1 MIFYHDY
8 PEATAYLRKIK
19 YFHFFL
25 HNVRYPISWKSLIVQ
40 NSVENWIHCGGK
52 SRKNNRNLSNW
63 LHRRTDKNWEQS
75 SEDKNDNKQNPE
87 REQWCW
93 YLSWEHLL
101 IPRDLQLHAN
111 QARWLKNRDRPMDY
125 TKWKDGSETLTKKW
139 NNKIP
144 KSWYLSWKNEQN
156 FFKDSIVQGEKWVF
170 AYFISI
176 SSGLRKN
183 DHLFW
188 KFLTRRL
195 ITIGLELKLYYLLL

>member
-1 MIFYHDY
+1 MLKTGFIAGERAGKTTEISVTDCI
-8 PEATAYLRKIK
+8 EELTKIESS
-19 YFHFFL
+19 
-25 HNVRYPISWKSLIVQ
+25 PQ
-40 NSVENWIHCGGK
+40 
-52 SRKNNRNLSNW
+52 
-63 LHRRTDKNWEQS
+63 RT
-75 SEDKNDNKQNPE
+75 KNDNKQNPE

-156 FFKDSIVQGEKWVF
+156 FSKDSIVQGEKWVF